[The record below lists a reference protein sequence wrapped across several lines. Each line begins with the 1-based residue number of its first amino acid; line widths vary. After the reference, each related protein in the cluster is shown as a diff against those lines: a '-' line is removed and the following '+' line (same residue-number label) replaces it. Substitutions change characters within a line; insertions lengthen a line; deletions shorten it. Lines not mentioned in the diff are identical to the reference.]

1 MTSAAGGEQ
10 SGDTTLRADLSDPVS
25 ACGTVVI
32 VGSLLRSP
40 QSAAHLP
47 CHTAEMEAAAR
58 IGLALLVLALGYVLD
73 ARAHGG
79 ARLRGDDGVGAFS
92 DGGGMAAGTSAAF

>member
-10 SGDTTLRADLSDPVS
+10 SGDTTLRAALSDPVS
-25 ACGTVVI
+25 ACGNSCDRWFLAEITSVCRTPALSHCRD
-32 VGSLLRSP
+32 GSRRLDR
-40 QSAAHLP
+40 
-47 CHTAEMEAAAR
+47 AR
-58 IGLALLVLALGYVLD
+58 PGLALLVLALALALGYVLD

-92 DGGGMAAGTSAAF
+92 D

>member
-1 MTSAAGGEQ
+1 
-10 SGDTTLRADLSDPVS
+10 
-25 ACGTVVI
+25 
-32 VGSLLRSP
+32 
-40 QSAAHLP
+40 
-47 CHTAEMEAAAR
+47 MEAAAW

-92 DGGGMAAGTSAAF
+92 DGGGMAAAGTSSTSSGRGSCWVVDVLSADGAGSGPGGEQGL